1 MNANTVLGILGSG
14 QLSRMTALAAHD
26 LGIKTHVLCN
36 EAADTTSPASAVAN
50 FTTKSDFNNI
60 DKILAFAD
68 QCDYITLENEFIDQ
82 SILEAIEQRKPN
94 KLYPS
99 AETFKLIGDKI
110 TEKNT
115 FSNAGIAVCPYQEVT
130 TKSDVI
136 AFINTYGLPVVMKS
150 AKGGYDGYGNVTIKS
165 EEMIDEALQKLKG
178 RKLVEAFVPYKK
190 EIAIMAARNDSG
202 TVYYPIAETVQENH
216 ICHYVTIPA
225 DISTN
230 VENKI
235 KAFTDLA
242 LTAINARGLYAFEFF
257 LTDDDQV
264 YLNES
269 APRPHNSGHYSMNAC
284 VTSQFHNHVRSVMGL
299 PLGET
304 TLTSKY
310 AVMLNLLGT
319 KNQISQLEPIAE
331 FLKVK
336 NGHLHLYGKSQS
348 KPGRKMG
355 HFTVCGNNKD
365 EIFSQVKYLKGI
377 YSL

>member
-36 EAADTTSPASAVAN
+36 EAADTISPASQVAN
-50 FTTKSDFNNI
+50 FTTKSDFNNL

-82 SILEAIEQRKPN
+82 SILEAIEQRRPN

-99 AETFKLIGDKI
+99 AETFKFIGDKI

-115 FSNAGIAVCPYQEVT
+115 FSNAGIAVCPYLEVT
-130 TKSDVI
+130 TKADVVS
-136 AFINTYGLPVVMKS
+136 FIKTYGLPVVLKS

-165 EEMIDEALQKLKG
+165 EDMIDEALLKLKG

-190 EIAIMAARNDSG
+190 EIAIMAARTDSG

-225 DISTN
+225 DVSPA
-230 VENKI
+230 VETKV
-235 KAFTDLA
+235 KAFAELA

-257 LTDDDQV
+257 LTDDDHV

-319 KNQISQLEPIAE
+319 KNQITQLEPIAE

>member
-36 EAADTTSPASAVAN
+36 EPESSISPASQVSN
-50 FTTKSDFNNI
+50 YTTKSDFNNLH
-60 DKILAFAD
+60 KILDFID
-68 QCDYITLENEFIDQ
+68 QCDFITLENEFIDQ
-82 SILEAIEQRKPN
+82 SILEAIEMAKPG

-99 AETFKLIGDKI
+99 AETFKFIGDKI

-115 FSNAGIAVCPYQEVT
+115 FAQAGIAVCPYKEVE
-130 TKSDVI
+130 TKSDVLE
-136 AFINTYGLPVVMKS
+136 FIKAYGLPVVLKS

-165 EEMIDEALQKLKG
+165 EDMIDEALVKLKG
-178 RKLVEAFVPYKK
+178 QKLVEAFVPYKK

-202 TVYYPIAETVQENH
+202 TVYYPIAETIQENH
-216 ICHYVTIPA
+216 ICHYVSIPS
-225 DISTN
+225 DITPA
-230 VENKI
+230 VEAKVRE
-235 KAFTDLA
+235 FTEKA
-242 LTAINARGLYAFEFF
+242 LTAIKARGLYAFEFF
-257 LTDDDQV
+257 VTNDDQV

-269 APRPHNSGHYSMNAC
+269 APRPHNSGHYTMNAC

-304 TLTSKY
+304 TLTAKY

-319 KNQISQLEPIAE
+319 KSQITQLEPIQE
-331 FLKVK
+331 FFKVK
-336 NGHLHLYGKSQS
+336 NGHIHLYGKTNS

-355 HFTVCGNNKD
+355 HFTICGSNKD
-365 EIFSQVKYLKGI
+365 EIFSQAKKLKEI